1 MSDYNQDVR
10 GETPI
15 REDKQN
21 FEGFTKIDKSF
32 GIGSET
38 DKYRVGARIV
48 SHPLSYVAGSH
59 SKSKMEMF
67 LQSNLNVRV
76 KRLEAF
82 LKNGELLAETG
93 TFQAS
98 MGHIK
103 LAPIKLDTKEMAHSF
118 FSKTSGGD
126 NETFLKQRITGTG
139 KVILKDTT
147 EYLQVIEVRE
157 DTRVTF
163 EKGSFYAALGEFDM
177 GLTADVT
184 TSNVLLSNRRKM
196 LPNVTGRGYI
206 VLESPVNTDELVR
219 IRVTPNAP
227 AMVDDDCVIA
237 RVGNIKSREKLSGGF
252 VTSMLNQT
260 GLVTS
265 YEGNGYLIIAPSLS
279 LYEMEESDI
288 IRSDGRD

>member
-1 MSDYNQDVR
+1 MSDYNRDIR
-10 GETPI
+10 GETPD
-15 REDKQN
+15 REDKQDY
-21 FEGFTKIDKSF
+21 EGFTKVDKSF
-32 GIGSET
+32 GIESEK
-38 DKYRVGARIV
+38 DNYRVGARIV

-67 LQSNLNVRV
+67 LQSSLNVRV
-76 KRLEAF
+76 KRLEAT
-82 LKNGELLAETG
+82 LTNGELLAETG

-103 LAPIKLDTKEMAHSF
+103 LAPIKMDTKELAHSF

-147 EYLQVIEVRE
+147 QYLQVIEVRDKTE
-157 DTRVTF
+157 VTF
-163 EKGSFYAALGEFDM
+163 EKGSFYAAIGDFLM
-177 GLTADVT
+177 GLTVDMS
-184 TSNVLLSNRRKM
+184 TSNVLLSSRRKL
-196 LPNVTGRGYI
+196 LPKVTGQGYI
-206 VLESPVNTDELVR
+206 VLESPVNTEELVR

-237 RVGNIKSREKLSGGF
+237 RVGNIRSRERLSGGF
-252 VTSMLNQT
+252 VTSMFNQT

-288 IRSDGRD
+288 IRTDGGK